1 MVRRRSRPYPQGM
14 RTISTASLLIAGA
27 AGLLLASPVRA
38 EVKEEKRL
46 EASRDVLKEFI
57 DMPEGIPRDLVGKA
71 ECVVVIP
78 DAKKLALGIGARF
91 AKGAMSCRTAN
102 GRGRW
107 GAPLMVHI
115 EGGSYGA
122 QIGGQET
129 DLVMFVMNRKG
140 TEKLLESK
148 LTLGADASV
157 AAGPVGRT
165 AEAATDAKMHAE
177 ILTYS
182 RSRGVFAGVSLEGAS
197 LRPDR
202 DANER

>member
-38 EVKEEKRL
+38 EVKEAKRL
-46 EASRDVLKEFI
+46 EASPDVLKDFT
-57 DMPEGIPRDLVGKA
+57 DRPEGSPRELVNTA

-78 DAKKLALGIGARF
+78 AAKRLALGVGARF
-91 AKGAMSCRTAN
+91 GKGAMSCRTEN
-102 GRGRW
+102 GHGRW

-140 TEKLLESK
+140 AEKLLESK

-157 AAGPVGRT
+157 AAGPGGRPPP
-165 AEAATDAKMHAE
+165 AGPGREGPAA
-177 ILTYS
+177 S
-182 RSRGVFAGVSLEGAS
+182 RA
-197 LRPDR
+197 RPPTP
-202 DANER
+202 

>member
-1 MVRRRSRPYPQGM
+1 GSGRLGPRAPRVPPGRGRARRRRRRAKPLLAPRAVKRVPTIYNPRLYILFGDDRRARPYRLSM
-14 RTISTASLLIAGA
+14 RTKSTASLVIAGV
-27 AGLLLASPVRA
+27 AGLLLASPLRA

-46 EASRDVLKEFI
+46 EASRDVLQEFI
-57 DMPEGIPRDLVGKA
+57 GLPQGPPRALVDKA
-71 ECVVVIP
+71 ECGVVIP

-91 AKGAMSCRTAN
+91 GKGAMSCRTGN

-140 TEKLLESK
+140 AEKLLE
-148 LTLGADASV
+148 
-157 AAGPVGRT
+157 
-165 AEAATDAKMHAE
+165 
-177 ILTYS
+177 
-182 RSRGVFAGVSLEGAS
+182 
-197 LRPDR
+197 
-202 DANER
+202 